1 MRGIPVHI
9 LVVDDEPKDLELASY
24 LLEHDGNT
32 VEQASSGSQAI
43 QSIRTRRPDIV
54 VSDLMMPG
62 VIDGHTLAA
71 LVRSDPDLSDLPML
85 AITCDGTTLTTEAVA
100 LDAGY
105 DGYIIKPIHA
115 REFIDLV
122 HEMVTSN

>member
-1 MRGIPVHI
+1 MHI
-9 LVVDDEPKDLELASY
+9 LVVDDQPKDLELASY

-54 VSDLMMPG
+54 VSDMMMPG

-85 AITCDGTTLTTEAVA
+85 AVTCNGTTLTTEAVV

-105 DGYIIKPIHA
+105 NGYIVKPIHA

-122 HEMVTSN
+122 HQVAAGN